1 MNPGIVLIGGI
12 LLILLAAA
20 LLLGL
25 QIWLAGKKKM
35 LPGLIQPG
43 VWCLFAVIS
52 NLLPRMDGT
61 AVQSGVSGIGAIV
74 MAVLSLIVFLF
85 ARSRLK

>member
-1 MNPGIVLIGGI
+1 MIGGI

-25 QIWLAGKKKM
+25 QIWLAGKKKL
-35 LPGLIQPG
+35 LPGMIQPA
-43 VWCLFAVIS
+43 VWVLFAVIS

-61 AVQSGVSGIGAIV
+61 AVQSGIGGIGAIA
-74 MAVLSLIVFLF
+74 MAVLSLLVYLF
-85 ARSRLK
+85 ARRKLK